1 MIKFENIN
9 VSFDEKTLYENFY
22 IEFEE
27 NKINFIMGESG
38 VGKTTLLNKIKEELL
53 IKGKKI
59 SFVFQESRLIPWK
72 NIYKNLEIVIM
83 NEKSKDKR
91 REIIEDILRKVGLE
105 EYKSYYPY
113 QLSGGM
119 KQRTNIARSLVYDAE
134 ILLMDEPFKALDKKC
149 KEEMMN
155 LVREY
160 IKLKNKTAIIITH
173 DYNEVEKIGERIIV
187 LKDEPVKIEKCKNIR
202 PHW

>member
-9 VSFDEKTLYENFY
+9 VNFGEKILYENFN

-27 NKINFIMGESG
+27 YKINFIMGESG

-53 IKGKKI
+53 NKGKNV

-72 NIYKNLEIVIM
+72 NIYKNLEIIIM

-91 REIIEDILRKVGLE
+91 KEIIEDILKKVGLE
-105 EYKSYYPY
+105 DYKNYYPY

-119 KQRTNIARSLVYDAE
+119 KQRVNIARAILYDAD
-134 ILLMDEPFKALDKKC
+134 IVLMDEPFKALDKKC
-149 KEEMMN
+149 KEEIMN
-155 LVREY
+155 FIKTY
-160 IKLKNKTAIIITH
+160 IKSRNKTAIIITH
-173 DYNEVEKIGERIIV
+173 DYKEVEKIGEKLIV
-187 LKDEPVKIEKCKNIR
+187 LKDQPVKIEKYKNIT
-202 PHW
+202 PH